1 MSIARPLLA
10 LLVLGCARRPPPPAC
25 AESAGGAPL
34 ADSWGP
40 RTRARVFLS
49 GHSLLDS
56 PLPELVAELAASQQA
71 DYGYEYQMLFG
82 SPIRMRSKG
91 EREAP
96 DYLGY
101 RTGHNRSGENL
112 DVIAELREPKR
123 LGAGEKYDTLIIT
136 ERHDVTYVLWLED
149 TITYL
154 RHFHDRFID
163 GNPQGRT
170 FLYHP
175 WLDLDKAAP
184 QSWIEHEK
192 NAIGAWECVASKV
205 NQGLAAEKRADRI
218 TTLPAGLA
226 LVELVEAALAGKV
239 PGLSGAPGARLGLIF
254 RDDVHLT
261 RLGNAYL
268 ADVLYS
274 AVFGRSP
281 EGAPPPE
288 GVAPETA
295 AAFQRIAWQ
304 AVSGYYA
311 RPPRQRTME
320 DCRCLMTSTVCPS
333 FFKLDAATARLR
345 PRPPLLARLKEGV
358 RGLLGKPDGET
369 QCQQIFG
376 DATAPTNPFH

>member
-1 MSIARPLLA
+1 MSIARPLVA
-10 LLVLGCARRPPPPAC
+10 LLVLGCARRSPPPTCP
-25 AESAGGAPL
+25 ESTPNSPPL

-40 RTRARVFLS
+40 RPRARVFLS

-56 PLPELVAELAASQQA
+56 PLPELVAELAASQHA

-82 SPIRMRSKG
+82 SPIRARSKG

-96 DYLGY
+96 GYPGY
-101 RTGHNRSGENL
+101 RTGRNRSGENL
-112 DVIAELREPKR
+112 DVVAELRDPKR
-123 LGAGEKYDTLIIT
+123 LGTPGDHYDTLIIT
-136 ERHDVTYVLWLED
+136 ERHDVAYVLWLED
-149 TITYL
+149 TTTYL

-184 QSWIEHEK
+184 QTWIEHEK
-192 NAIGAWECVASKV
+192 KAIAAWECVASKV
-205 NQGLAAEKRADRI
+205 NQGLAAEKRTDRVN
-218 TTLPAGLA
+218 TLPAGLA
-226 LVELVEAALAGKV
+226 LVELVEAVLAGKV
-239 PGLSGAPGARLGLIF
+239 PGLTGAPEAQLGLIF

-261 RLGNAYL
+261 RLGNVFM
-268 ADVLYS
+268 ADVLY
-274 AVFGRSP
+274 AAIFGRPP
-281 EGAPPPE
+281 EGAPE

-295 AAFQRIAWQ
+295 TAFQRIAWQ

-345 PRPPLLARLKEGV
+345 PAPPVFTRLKERV